1 MEPLR
6 QEVKSFV
13 DACKHLLSLGPD
25 PDLSPQDSDVID
37 HYLLEVNKLLYGD
50 NPELDGR
57 ADAA

>member
-13 DACKHLLSLGPD
+13 GGCEHLLSLGPD

-37 HYLLEVNKLLYGD
+37 HYLLAINKLLYGD
-50 NPELDGR
+50 NPELGER